1 MENDFFLNEI
11 FNIKGMNLQALIA
24 SRLEDMAE
32 QVELLYTQGN
42 YAEAELLR
50 DEGLELAEAY
60 DNETVFMFINDLTEV

>member
-1 MENDFFLNEI
+1 
-11 FNIKGMNLQALIA
+11 MNLQALIA